1 MADQLEKGQEVSW
14 NWGNGQPSH
23 GSAGKVAEVVE
34 EGQAE
39 VKSNRG
45 NTIHKKASKDDPA
58 VKIERSGNDVVKR
71 ASELNETDL

>member
-14 NWGNGQPSH
+14 NWGNGQPS
-23 GSAGKVAEVVE
+23 GKVAEVVE

-45 NTIHKKASKDDPA
+45 NTIHKNASKDDPA